1 MSLFPLCRFTSHAV
15 MLAVL
20 ALGALASA
28 QAGQGVGG
36 AGAASALPAEGVTD
50 RVIVRYK
57 DAALGVLPSA
67 AALAK
72 ARVAGNRQGVQ
83 LSHLRRTGLGAD
95 VLKLDKRMSL
105 EQVRALAR
113 DLKAGDA
120 TIEYAEPDRILQ
132 AQLTPT
138 DALYAQQW
146 HYFDA
151 VGGINLPTAWDKVT
165 GAGVVVAVLDTG
177 VRPHADLAAN
187 LLPGYDF
194 IIDTLVSND
203 GNGRDADASDPG
215 DATTAGLCY
224 SGSPASNSS
233 WHGTH
238 VAGTIAAV
246 TNNAS
251 GVAGV
256 AFGAKVLPVRV
267 LGRCG
272 GYTSDIADGMVWAAG
287 GAVTGVPANPTPA
300 KVINLSLG
308 GAGACDLTSQNAIN
322 TARARG
328 ATVVVAAGNS
338 NADASQFSPASCAG
352 VVTVAATGPTGG
364 KASYSNFG
372 TVVALAA
379 PGGDGSS
386 GVVSTWNTGTT
397 SPGADGYAAYLGTSM
412 ATPHV
417 SGVVALMLSRNASL
431 SPDQVTSTLKATA
444 RPFPAAC
451 TPCGAGIVNASAAV
465 DAVPAAVTPPVATV
479 AEIESN
485 NSTRAAQVIATP
497 ALLTGTLSSKSDTDY
512 FKTTVSA
519 GGRLVGT
526 LTPNGTSNYNLSA
539 YNAAGKLLGS
549 SSQGTGLKDV
559 FTVTNT
565 GTTAATVYWR
575 VVYASGA
582 TGTAGTYTLGWGN

>member
-1 MSLFPLCRFTSHAV
+1 M
-15 MLAVL
+15 AVL
-20 ALGALASA
+20 ALGGTSSALAW
-28 QAGQGVGG
+28 QGRG
-36 AGAASALPAEGVTD
+36 AVVAAAVPSGEGLTD
-50 RVIVRYK
+50 RVIVKYK
-57 DAALGVLPSA
+57 DADLGTSPSSA
-67 AALAK
+67 AWTK

-83 LSHLRRTGLGAD
+83 LSHLRRTGQGAD
-95 VLKLDKRMSL
+95 VIKLDKRMSL
-105 EQVRALAR
+105 EQARALAR

-132 AQLTPT
+132 AQLSPT
-138 DALYAQQW
+138 DELYAQQW
-146 HYFDA
+146 HYFDT
-151 VGGINLPTAWDKVT
+151 VGGINAPAAWDKVT
-165 GAGVVVAVLDTG
+165 GTGVVVAVLDTG

-224 SGSPASNSS
+224 SGSPASSSS

-272 GYTSDIADGMVWAAG
+272 GYTSDIADAMIWAAG
-287 GAVTGVPANPTPA
+287 GAVTGVPANPNPA

-308 GAGACDLTSQNAIN
+308 GAGACDITSQNAIN
-322 TARARG
+322 AARARG

-352 VVTVAATGPTGG
+352 VVTVAATGKTGG

-372 TVVALAA
+372 SVVSLAA
-379 PGGDGSS
+379 PGGDGSN
-386 GVVSTWNTGTT
+386 GVISTWNTGTNV
-397 SPGADGYAAYLGTSM
+397 PGSDGYAAYLGTSM

-417 SGVVALMLSRNASL
+417 SGVAALMLSRNASL
-431 SPDQVTSTLKATA
+431 SPDQVASILTSTA
-444 RPFPAAC
+444 RPFPATC
-451 TPCGAGIVNASAAV
+451 SPCGAGIVNASAAV
-465 DAVPAAVTPPVATV
+465 DAVPGVVMPPVVTL
-479 AEIESN
+479 AEVESN
-485 NSTRAAQVIATP
+485 NSTRAAQNIATTP
-497 ALLTGTLSSKSDTDY
+497 VVINGTVASKTDTDY
-512 FKTTVSA
+512 FKTSVPA

-526 LTPNGTSNYNLSA
+526 LTPNSSANYNLSA

-549 SSQGTGLKDV
+549 SSQGMGLKDV
-559 FTVTNT
+559 FTVTNS

-575 VVYASGA
+575 VIYASGA
-582 TGTAGTYTLGWGN
+582 TGAAGSYTLGLNR